1 MKYRKFSDELKEQIV
16 KEYQSVKG
24 WNTILREYEIAD
36 SVLGRWI
43 RKYQKYG
50 CFPDNRGKSATRK
63 ARKVDIAEMNKDE
76 YIAYLEMENDIFKK
90 LHSLSKKP
98 QK

>member
-16 KEYQSVKG
+16 KEYQSGKG
-24 WNTILREYEIAD
+24 RNTILREYGIVD
-36 SVLGRWI
+36 SVLARWI
-43 RKYQKYG
+43 RKYQEYG
-50 CFPDNRGKSATRK
+50 CFPDDRGKQAVGRP
-63 ARKVDIAEMNKDE
+63 RKVDISEMSKDE
-76 YIAYLEMENDIFKK
+76 YIAYLEMENDILKK